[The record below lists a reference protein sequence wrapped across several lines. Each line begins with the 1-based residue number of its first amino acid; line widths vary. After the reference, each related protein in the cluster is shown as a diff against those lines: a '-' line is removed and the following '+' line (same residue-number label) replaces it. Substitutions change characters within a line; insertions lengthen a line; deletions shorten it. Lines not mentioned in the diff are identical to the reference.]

1 MDTFIPDKIVV
12 EDSIKDLPY
21 TQKILRNLKD
31 LPIEIIGNIN
41 DLKKDSTE
49 TFKTKTLLIT
59 DYKGDLIKKCPGS
72 KGVLCCNY
80 YVANLVNGCPFAC
93 TYCILQDYLNC
104 SSVMVCANID
114 KFFEELDGFTKGG
127 NILRLG
133 TGELADS
140 LAFDYTLNLTDEL
153 LPGIKKYPNLML
165 ELKTKSDCVDNLLK
179 HDPCDQVIVSWSLNP
194 YEISELD
201 ERGSATI
208 DQRFEAAEKIIRHG
222 YKVAFHFD
230 PMILINDWQK
240 KYAEILD
247 KLFRYIPSERMVW
260 ISLGTL
266 RFSASLKK
274 IIRENHPDS
283 KILSYGEHVICK
295 DGKFRYFRP
304 IRVKM
309 YREMVFMIDQYAPDV
324 PVYLC
329 METDQV
335 WNEVFEGQP
344 CNNRK
349 LGLIYNQMIQ

>member
-1 MDTFIPDKIVV
+1 MFIPDKIVI

-21 TQKILRNLKD
+21 TQKILSRLGGIPVESIK
-31 LPIEIIGNIN
+31 NIN
-41 DLKKDSTE
+41 DLKKDSAQ
-49 TFKTKTLLIT
+49 TFKNKTLLIT

-93 TYCILQDYLNC
+93 SYCILQDYLNC

-114 KFFEELDGFTKGG
+114 KFFEELDGFARDG

-140 LAFDYTLNLTDEL
+140 LAFDDILNLTDEL
-153 LPGIKKYPNLML
+153 LPGIKKYPNVML
-165 ELKTKSDCVDNLLK
+165 ELKTKSDCVDNLLN
-179 HDPCDQVIVSWSLNP
+179 HDPCDQVVVSWSLNP

-201 ERGSATI
+201 ECGTATI
-208 DQRFEAAEKIIRHG
+208 DQRFEAAKKIIGHG

-230 PMILINDWQK
+230 PMIQINDWQK
-240 KYAEILD
+240 KYAEILE
-247 KLFRYIPSERMVW
+247 KLFCYIPSERIVW
-260 ISLGTL
+260 VSLGTL

-274 IIRENHPDS
+274 TIRENHPDS
-283 KILSYGEHVICK
+283 KILSYGEHVICQ

-309 YREMVFMIDQYAPDV
+309 YREMVAMIDQYDSNL

-335 WNEVFEGQP
+335 WKEVFGSLP
-344 CNNRK
+344 CKTGK
-349 LGLIYNQMIQ
+349 LDLIYKRIVR